1 MTYEDLA
8 ESLSAGR
15 ATIARTM
22 KRVIGDGLAERSGSK
37 KLEGFNNRIKVAKRI
52 AYGYRD
58 EDYYF
63 SLIQFISI
71 PYVRAQSHR
80 KT

>member
-1 MTYEDLA
+1 MAGT
-8 ESLSAGR
+8 ESG
-15 ATIARTM
+15 
-22 KRVIGDGLAERSGSK
+22 

-58 EDYYF
+58 EDYFF
-63 SLIQFISI
+63 SLIQFIST
-71 PYVRAQSHR
+71 PSVRAQSHR